1 MKEAVKQVAKLLA
14 FLVFLT
20 IFLVGYPFGEAFT
33 IELFV
38 PVLVKAIVGATL
50 FGIGGIIIGDI
61 IIKGVVED
69 IDSENLE
76 PLEGGFEQQIHT
88 AKQQQRVGIVEREIE
103 IKKQTKKKTK

>member
-14 FLVFLT
+14 FMVFLT
-20 IFLVGYPFGEAFT
+20 IFLVGYPFGQAFS
-33 IELFV
+33 IELLI
-38 PVLVKAIVGATL
+38 PVLIKASVGAVL

-69 IDSENLE
+69 IDSDKLE

-88 AKQQQRVGIVEREIE
+88 AKRQQRVGIVEREIE
-103 IKKQTKKKTK
+103 IKKPTKKK

>member
-33 IELFV
+33 IDLLI
-38 PVLVKAIVGATL
+38 PVLIKAIVGATL
-50 FGIGGIIIGDI
+50 FEIGGIIIGDI

-76 PLEGGFEQQIHT
+76 PFEGGFEQQIHE
-88 AKQQQRVGIVEREIE
+88 AKRQQRVGIVERDIE
-103 IKKQTKKKTK
+103 IKKQSTKKTK